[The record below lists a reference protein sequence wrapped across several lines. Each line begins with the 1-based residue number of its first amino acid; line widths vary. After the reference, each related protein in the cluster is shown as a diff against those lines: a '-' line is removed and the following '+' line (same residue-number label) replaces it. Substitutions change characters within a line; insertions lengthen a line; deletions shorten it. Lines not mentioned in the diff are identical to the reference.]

1 MSSLF
6 GFEQQQKK
14 ISQNPFRIRIFLFLT
29 YLFRIETINS
39 SYTPV
44 APLKTIPDSRPK
56 WAKSIPVFR
65 LKRRKDPKYWISGPK
80 RYLDFREMRHRPRYP
95 KNREQSIMGRMQSAH
110 LQRREFFEPCV
121 VKIKIATRCFA
132 QIPCFLHDVAFSVLN
147 QNWNPARFAIIG
159 FTRHLVFKHAVI
171 VLNPLMSQTNYRTF
185 IIIAPVR
192 KPTKMKKHKEILEKQ
207 L

>member
-80 RYLDFREMRHRPRYP
+80 RYLDFRETRHRPRYP
-95 KNREQSIMGRMQSAH
+95 
-110 LQRREFFEPCV
+110 
-121 VKIKIATRCFA
+121 
-132 QIPCFLHDVAFSVLN
+132 
-147 QNWNPARFAIIG
+147 
-159 FTRHLVFKHAVI
+159 
-171 VLNPLMSQTNYRTF
+171 
-185 IIIAPVR
+185 
-192 KPTKMKKHKEILEKQ
+192 EKQ
-207 L
+207 RAEHHGKNAKRALAKAGVFWAVRGQNKNCHTMLRSNSMLSAWCCLFCFKSELKSCSVCNYWFYKTFSFQACSNCS

>member
-6 GFEQQQKK
+6 GLEQQQKQ
-14 ISQNPFRIRIFLFLT
+14 ISQNPFRTRIFLFLT

-80 RYLDFREMRHRPRYP
+80 RYLDFRETRHRLRYRGKQRAEHHG
-95 KNREQSIMGRMQSAH
+95 KNAKRALAKAG
-110 LQRREFFEPCV
+110 LFEPCV
-121 VKIKIATRCFA
+121 VKIKIAARCFA

-147 QNWNPARFAIIG
+147 QKWNPAWFAIIG
-159 FTRHLVFKHAVI
+159 FTRHLVFKQAVI
-171 VLNPLMSQTNYRTF
+171 VLN
-185 IIIAPVR
+185 
-192 KPTKMKKHKEILEKQ
+192 ILN
-207 L
+207 